1 MARCS
6 GVAES
11 ALVSYPAFTPH
22 SHMAERKQEAIPRAL
37 AWYTKYSRLP
47 CAVGPIT
54 RLEDEDLRCRVS
66 QIWSHWITSRT
77 DKTTS
82 SPNSYAK
89 KIILRLP
96 NATYNLSSYRIMS
109 SSHIVPQTQAVLIA
123 ICFTP
128 SINNNAEQVRLRRVV
143 TRTRPI
149 RLQVDGSLHSLA
161 L

>member
-1 MARCS
+1 LNGNVWHDA
-6 GVAES
+6 AELQNQHWS
-11 ALVSYPAFTPH
+11 VTPPLPH
-22 SHMAERKQEAIPRAL
+22 IRTWPNESKKQFLERLLGIRSTQGYR
-37 AWYTKYSRLP
+37 
-47 CAVGPIT
+47 V